1 MEFNLHKALETNITR
16 EKMKIIRSN
25 MAVKWWGGMETALT
39 SEGEPAVIVPMLVP
53 RRAVL

>member
-25 MAVKWWGGMETALT
+25 MAVKWWGGM
-39 SEGEPAVIVPMLVP
+39 GNG
-53 RRAVL
+53 